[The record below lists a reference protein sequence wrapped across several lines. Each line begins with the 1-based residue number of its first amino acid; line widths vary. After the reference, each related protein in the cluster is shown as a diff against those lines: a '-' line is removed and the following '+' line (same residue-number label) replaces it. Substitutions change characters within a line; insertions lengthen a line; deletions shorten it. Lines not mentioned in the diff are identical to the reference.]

1 MPPCFSSVMLEAQLR
16 LVADAERFCPPQLP
30 RDFFDF
36 WEGRPSEAEAE
47 ALCGLASLAA
57 AVPSPALLKLTP
69 CELLLLQCGAGAANL
84 CGSCCRS
91 WWCGLSASGK
101 DAPTLR
107 TLRACEQTSCSA
119 RLPCVGQAAVGFLGH
134 FGGAIGWACEMPTL
148 VVSMLTLVLALERQ
162 DPAGLVA
169 CRLKTFAAVP
179 VKEQVEKYILGAARI
194 VGGQPPAKAR
204 LRAQRLWL
212 VIPILVMLLPE
223 TLIRRC
229 CAANALIT
237 AELGF
242 VLANCA
248 RQLSFGEYYAARTR
262 RVHSRTDAWAQV
274 ATACSRSLP
283 LTSALALTNTLIS
296 TTLGAVNVSFGGIFP
311 IFGLAVCVR
320 AIQKAVE
327 SQASAV
333 LTRQEGQDAQKLGK
347 TFPPYSIV
355 ETKDTLPFWSA
366 LACELEST

>member
-1 MPPCFSSVMLEAQLR
+1 M
-16 LVADAERFCPPQLP
+16 
-30 RDFFDF
+30 
-36 WEGRPSEAEAE
+36 
-47 ALCGLASLAA
+47 
-57 AVPSPALLKLTP
+57 
-69 CELLLLQCGAGAANL
+69 
-84 CGSCCRS
+84 
-91 WWCGLSASGK
+91 
-101 DAPTLR
+101 
-107 TLRACEQTSCSA
+107 
-119 RLPCVGQAAVGFLGH
+119 
-134 FGGAIGWACEMPTL
+134 
-148 VVSMLTLVLALERQ
+148 
-162 DPAGLVA
+162 
-169 CRLKTFAAVP
+169 
-179 VKEQVEKYILGAARI
+179 EKYILGAARI
-194 VGGQPPAKAR
+194 VGGQPPVKAR

-212 VIPILVMLLPE
+212 LIPVLVMLLPE

-296 TTLGAVNVSFGGIFP
+296 TTLGAVPVSFGGIFP

-327 SQASAV
+327 SRASAV
-333 LTRQEGQDAQKLGK
+333 LTRQEGQDAQKLGN
-347 TFPPYSIV
+347 TFPPYAAV
-355 ETKDTLPFWSA
+355 EPQDTA
-366 LACELEST
+366 LKCMRLRFNQIMWCLQAGRKRTRASQLQQWQRGFERI